1 MAKTGKGDF
10 AEGKIIE
17 SAKELFYEQGFN
29 KTTVAQ
35 ITRHA
40 GVNNGLFTYYFGS
53 KSNIAATIES
63 RFRLDMRNL
72 VSQAMFDIYGDYNLA
87 LGIATEYR
95 VIVDLYERYPKLRV
109 FVMEN
114 FAAAQQ
120 LGDVS
125 HNDIVNMQNTLAA
138 SQRNHF
144 YQMQRR
150 LINPSI
156 SDTDLAIYEAV
167 GISAANALVSSW
179 HNGLI
184 DCSKEYLG
192 DKFIEICFWLL
203 GLGDERIE
211 QLKRESLE
219 TINDIHLVLKPYFK
233 LELE

>member
-17 SAKELFYEQGFN
+17 SARELFYEQGFN

-35 ITRHA
+35 ITKHA

-53 KSNIAATIES
+53 KSNLAGMIES

-72 VSQAMFDIYGDYNLA
+72 VSQAMYEKYGEYNLA

-95 VIVDLYERYPKLRV
+95 VIIDLHERYPKLRR

-114 FAAAQQ
+114 YASTQHFGDLTDSGAAESQNSPGAAQ
-120 LGDVS
+120 
-125 HNDIVNMQNTLAA
+125 
-138 SQRNHF
+138 RRHF
-144 YQMQRR
+144 YQMQKR

-156 SDTDLAIYEAV
+156 SDVDLAIYQAV
-167 GISAANALVSSW
+167 GISAANSLVTAW

-192 DKFIEICFWLL
+192 DKFIQICFWLL
-203 GLGDERIE
+203 GLEDERIE
-211 QLKRESLE
+211 KLKRDSLE
-219 TINDIHLVLKPYFK
+219 AVGDIRLVLKPYFV

>member
-10 AEGKIIE
+10 AEAKITE

-35 ITRHA
+35 ITKNA

-53 KSNIAATIES
+53 KSNLAGMIET

-72 VSQAMFDIYGDYNLA
+72 VSAAMYDRYGEYNLA

-95 VIVDLYERYPKLRV
+95 VIIDLHERYPKLRR

-114 FAAAQQ
+114 YVSTQQ
-120 LGDVS
+120 FGDIS
-125 HNDIVNMQNTLAA
+125 DRDTEQSRDSMPA
-138 SQRNHF
+138 SQRAHF
-144 YQMQRR
+144 YQMQKR

-156 SDTDLAIYEAV
+156 SDVDLAIYQAV
-167 GISAANALVSSW
+167 GISAANSLVTAW
-179 HNGLI
+179 HNGII

-192 DKFIEICFWLL
+192 DKFIQICFWLL
-203 GLGDERIE
+203 GLEDERIE
-211 QLKRESLE
+211 QLKRDSLDAME
-219 TINDIHLVLKPYFK
+219 GIHLVLKPYFI

>member
-10 AEGKIIE
+10 AESKIIE

-35 ITRHA
+35 ITKHA

-53 KSNIAATIES
+53 KSNLAGSIES

-72 VSQAMFDIYGDYNLA
+72 VSQTMFDIYGDYNLA

-114 FAAAQQ
+114 FVSNQQ

-125 HNDIVNMQNTLAA
+125 QNDIVSLQNTLAA

-156 SDTDLAIYEAV
+156 SDTDLAIYESV

-179 HNGLI
+179 HKGLI
-184 DCSKEYLG
+184 KCSKEYLG

-203 GLGDERIE
+203 GLGDEKIE
-211 QLKRESLE
+211 DLKRGSLE
-219 TINDIHLVLKPYFK
+219 ATEKIHLVLKPYFI